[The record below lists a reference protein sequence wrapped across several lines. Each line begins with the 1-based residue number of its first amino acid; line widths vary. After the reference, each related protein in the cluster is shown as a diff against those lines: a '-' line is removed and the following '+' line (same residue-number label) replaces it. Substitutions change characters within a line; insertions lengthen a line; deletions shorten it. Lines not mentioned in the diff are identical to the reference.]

1 MGCECLKPEEMQKE
15 IRTYNIDTKDNLN
28 YMILKTEKIKER
40 DNKDFDIYINSL
52 KTSDKNTFNVNKN
65 ININTNN
72 DNNKIYFKSEKIN
85 EKINTSKN
93 NSNEETA
100 KKTLDNKNIRNRR
113 QNKLLNKKLDE
124 MNKNKN
130 LPTKIKKSPKT
141 LTNLNKTN
149 NLEKLN
155 VDKNKSKTKLKK
167 QVKIKKEELP
177 QDEFSK
183 YIYEHINTIRA
194 DPQSFIP
201 NIEEAKK
208 YITRNKNNK
217 LIYKKNIKVT
227 LSQGVLAF
235 EEAISILKMCK
246 PMDKLIFEPYLV
258 VKLPESEEDI
268 LDKNYFK
275 NEIKKKMQNGIPI
288 HSYWRDIIKEKET
301 SFLMMII
308 DDTGLKAGLKRK
320 DILDPNMKYIGI
332 CSTNIGKHFVCF
344 LTFSN

>member
-15 IRTYNIDTKDNLN
+15 IKTYNIDSKDNLN
-28 YMILKTEKIKER
+28 YMILKTEKIKDR

-65 ININTNN
+65 ININK
-72 DNNKIYFKSEKIN
+72 DNKIYFTEKIN

-100 KKTLDNKNIRNRR
+100 KKTIDNKNTKNKR
-113 QNKLLNKKLDE
+113 QIKILNKNVNE
-124 MNKNKN
+124 KNKN
-130 LPTKIKKSPKT
+130 IKTKIKKSPKT
-141 LTNLNKTN
+141 LTNLNKNN
-149 NLEKLN
+149 NLEKIF

-167 QVKIKKEELP
+167 QIKIKKEELP

-183 YIYEHINTIRA
+183 YIYEHINKIRA

-201 NIEEAKK
+201 NIEEAKR

-217 LIYKKNIKVT
+217 LIYKKNIKVA

-235 EEAISILKMCK
+235 EEAISILKICK
-246 PMDKLIFEPYLV
+246 PMDKLIFLPNLV
-258 VKLPESEEDI
+258 VKLPENEEDI

-275 NEIKKKMQNGIPI
+275 NEIKKMKQNGIPI
-288 HSYWRDIIKEKET
+288 HSYWRDIIKEKVT

-308 DDTGLKAGLKRK
+308 DDTGLKFGLKRK

-332 CSTNIGKHFVCF
+332 CSTNIGKYFVCF
-344 LTFSN
+344 MTFSN

>member
-1 MGCECLKPEEMQKE
+1 MGCECLKPEELQKE
-15 IRTYNIDTKDNLN
+15 IKIYNLDSKDNLN
-28 YMILKTEKIKER
+28 CMILKTEKIKER

-65 ININTNN
+65 IKINN
-72 DNNKIYFKSEKIN
+72 DNKIYFTSEKIN
-85 EKINTSKN
+85 EKKNTSKD
-93 NSNEETA
+93 NSNEETG
-100 KKTLDNKNIRNRR
+100 KISIDNKNIKKGK
-113 QNKLLNKKLDE
+113 QNKILNKNVDE

-130 LPTKIKKSPKT
+130 LQTKIKKSPKT
-141 LTNLNKTN
+141 LTNLNKNN
-149 NLEKLN
+149 NLEKLK
-155 VDKNKSKTKLKK
+155 VDKNKSRTKLKK
-167 QVKIKKEELP
+167 QAKIKKEEFP
-177 QDEFSK
+177 KDEFSK
-183 YIYEHINTIRA
+183 YIYEYINKIRA

-227 LSQGVLAF
+227 LSQGMLAF
-235 EEAISILKMCK
+235 EEAISILKICK
-246 PMDKLIFEPYLV
+246 PMDKLIFDPNLV
-258 VKLPESEEDI
+258 VKLPENEEDI

-275 NEIKKKMQNGIPI
+275 NEIKKMIHNGTPI